1 MDPKLKAILQKAKAI
16 DQAARKYDT
25 VDHTVLEQRV
35 NNKTNSVGLIDQV
48 AGGTMPSHQPLD
60 VYSESYKE
68 KVSSSKL
75 PPEIQ
80 KIMMESPIP
89 QASMVDQLSE
99 DDIRDINPEAYSEND
114 EWDIQTRS
122 KDVVTRKKKVIEE
135 SITPKNEGV
144 STSQI
149 RKMIA
154 EEIAKA
160 LPGIIE
166 NYFDKKVIQENMR
179 IMKHVIKNSQK
190 LNNKK

>member
-35 NNKTNSVGLIDQV
+35 NSKTNSGGLMDQV
-48 AGGTMPSHQPLD
+48 AGGSTPSYQPIN

-68 KVSSSKL
+68 KVSNSKL

-80 KIMMESPIP
+80 KLMMENPIP

-99 DDIRDINPEAYSEND
+99 EDIRDINPEAYSEND

-122 KDVVTRKKKVIEE
+122 KDVVTKKKRVVEE
-135 SITPKNEGV
+135 MVTPKTEGI

-190 LNNKK
+190 

>member
-1 MDPKLKAILQKAKAI
+1 MDPRLKSILQKAKAI

-35 NNKTNSVGLIDQV
+35 NSKTNSAGLMDQV
-48 AGGTMPSHQPLD
+48 VGGSTPSYQPID
-60 VYSESYKE
+60 VYSENYKE
-68 KVSSSKL
+68 KVSTSKL

-80 KIMMESPIP
+80 RAMMENPIP
-89 QASMVDQLSE
+89 QASMVDQLTE
-99 DDIRDINPEAYSEND
+99 ED
-114 EWDIQTRS
+114 EWDIQERS
-122 KDVVTRKKKVIEE
+122 KNVVTKKRKVIEE
-135 SITPKNEGV
+135 SITPKSEGIT
-144 STSQI
+144 TSQV

-190 LNNKK
+190 

>member
-1 MDPKLKAILQKAKAI
+1 MDPKLKAILQKAKEI
-16 DQAARKYDT
+16 DRAARKYDT

-35 NNKTNSVGLIDQV
+35 NSKTNSGGLMDQV
-48 AGGTMPSHQPLD
+48 AGGGSTPSYKTMD

-68 KVSSSKL
+68 KVISSKL

-80 KIMMESPIP
+80 KLMMENPIP

-99 DDIRDINPEAYSEND
+99 DDIRDINPEAYSESD
-114 EWDIQTRS
+114 EWDMQTRS
-122 KDVVTRKKKVIEE
+122 KDVVTRKKKTIQE
-135 SITPKNEGV
+135 STESFNTEGN
-144 STSQI
+144 STLQI

-190 LNNKK
+190 

>member
-35 NNKTNSVGLIDQV
+35 SSKTNSGGLMDQV
-48 AGGTMPSHQPLD
+48 VGGSTPSYQPMD

-68 KVSSSKL
+68 KVTSSKL

-80 KIMMESPIP
+80 KLMMENPIP

-99 DDIRDINPEAYSEND
+99 EDIRDINPSAYSESD
-114 EWDIQTRS
+114 EWDMQTRS
-122 KDVVTRKKKVIEE
+122 KDVVTRKKKTIQE
-135 SITPKNEGV
+135 SVSNSSVEGI
-144 STSQI
+144 SASQI

-190 LNNKK
+190 

>member
-35 NNKTNSVGLIDQV
+35 SKKTNSGGLMDQV
-48 AGGTMPSHQPLD
+48 VGGSEPSYQPLD

-68 KVSSSKL
+68 KVTSSKL

-99 DDIRDINPEAYSEND
+99 EDIRDINPGAYSEED
-114 EWDIQTRS
+114 EWDIQEKSRN
-122 KDVVTRKKKVIEE
+122 VVTKKNRVVEE
-135 SITPKNEGV
+135 ITQPKSEGI
-144 STSQI
+144 STTQI

-179 IMKHVIKNSQK
+179 IMKHVLKNSQK
-190 LNNKK
+190 

>member
-35 NNKTNSVGLIDQV
+35 SKKTNSGGLMDQV
-48 AGGTMPSHQPLD
+48 VGGSEPSYQPLD

-68 KVSSSKL
+68 KVTSSKL

-80 KIMMESPIP
+80 KLMMENPIP
-89 QASMVDQLSE
+89 QTSMIDQLSE
-99 DDIRDINPEAYSEND
+99 DDIRDINPEAYSESD

-135 SITPKNEGV
+135 SITPKSESV

-190 LNNKK
+190 

>member
-1 MDPKLKAILQKAKAI
+1 MDPRLKSILQKAKAI

-35 NNKTNSVGLIDQV
+35 NSKTNSAGLMDQV
-48 AGGTMPSHQPLD
+48 VGGSTPSYQPID
-60 VYSESYKE
+60 VYSENYKE
-68 KVSSSKL
+68 KVSTSKL

-80 KIMMESPIP
+80 RAMMENPIP
-89 QASMVDQLSE
+89 QASMVDQLTE
-99 DDIRDINPEAYSEND
+99 EDIRDINPQAYSEED
-114 EWDIQTRS
+114 EWDIQERS
-122 KDVVTRKKKVIEE
+122 KNVVTKKRKVIEE
-135 SITPKNEGV
+135 SITPKSEGIT
-144 STSQI
+144 TSQV

-190 LNNKK
+190 

>member
-1 MDPKLKAILQKAKAI
+1 MDPRLKAILQKAKAI

-35 NNKTNSVGLIDQV
+35 GNKINSGGLMEQV
-48 AGGTMPSHQPLD
+48 AGNTTPSYEPID
-60 VYSESYKE
+60 VYSENYKE
-68 KVSSSKL
+68 KVINSKL

-89 QASMVDQLSE
+89 QASMVEELSE
-99 DDIRDINPEAYSEND
+99 EDIRDINPKAYSESD

-135 SITPKNEGV
+135 SVTPKTEGI

-160 LPGIIE
+160 LPNIIE

-190 LNNKK
+190 

>member
-35 NNKTNSVGLIDQV
+35 NKKTNSSGLMDQV
-48 AGGTMPSHQPLD
+48 VGGSEPSYQPVD
-60 VYSESYKE
+60 VYSKDYKE
-68 KVSSSKL
+68 KIISSKL

-80 KIMMESPIP
+80 KLMIENPIP
-89 QASMVDQLSE
+89 KASMVEQLSE
-99 DDIRDINPEAYSEND
+99 DDIRDINPAAYSEND
-114 EWDIQTRS
+114 EWDLKERS
-122 KDVVTRKKKVIEE
+122 KDVITRKKKVVEE
-135 SITPKNEGV
+135 SVTPKNEGV

-190 LNNKK
+190 

>member
-1 MDPKLKAILQKAKAI
+1 MDPKLKAILQKAKEI
-16 DQAARKYDT
+16 DRAARKYDT

-35 NNKTNSVGLIDQV
+35 NSKTNSGGLMDQV
-48 AGGTMPSHQPLD
+48 VGGGSTPSYKTMD

-68 KVSSSKL
+68 KVISSKL

-80 KIMMESPIP
+80 KLMMENPIP

-99 DDIRDINPEAYSEND
+99 DDIRDINPEAYSESD
-114 EWDIQTRS
+114 EWDMQTRS
-122 KDVVTRKKKVIEE
+122 KDVVTRKKKTIQE
-135 SITPKNEGV
+135 STESFNTEGN
-144 STSQI
+144 STLQI

-179 IMKHVIKNSQK
+179 IMKHIIKNSQK
-190 LNNKK
+190 

>member
-190 LNNKK
+190 